1 MGSPEPVGHIRVP
14 IHVKERRMQRRLPP
28 SAWDEL
34 LRTASA
40 VRATDLASAA
50 PGRNRLRRAIRPL
63 AMTGG
68 LVVACGLAVLHLAGT
83 TGMAIANGGYD
94 SQLFS
99 LTNQDRTSNGVH
111 SLSFSGTLQAI
122 GEGAPYNCRG
132 VQVSGRS
139 VDMIRRNYFAH
150 PILGC
155 GEYVFSM
162 MQAFGIRYRS
172 AGENIGWEAG
182 SSSPASYINSAF
194 MNSSDHRANILASN
208 YTEMGVGSDESAPGV
223 TWTGQGS
230 EQNVWMFS
238 EEFAQVGSSSPPP
251 PRSKPRPT
259 QPGSRNSPAPAAPVA
274 PGASSTP
281 AATPT
286 PLLIPT
292 GSLPQDVPAPPVGG
306 YEGLFPN
313 TIESVLEAFL
323 TF

>member
-1 MGSPEPVGHIRVP
+1 M
-14 IHVKERRMQRRLPP
+14 ERRLSP
-28 SAWDEL
+28 SAWDEM

-40 VRATDLASAA
+40 VRAPEAPASPA
-50 PGRNRLRRAIRPL
+50 PHRRHRRAIRPV
-63 AMTGG
+63 AMTAG
-68 LVVACGLAVLHLAGT
+68 LVAACGLAVLHLAGT
-83 TGMAIANGGYD
+83 TGTAMANGGYD

-111 SLSFSGTLQAI
+111 SLRFSGTLQNI

-172 AGENIGWEAG
+172 AGENIGWVAY
-182 SSSPASYINSAF
+182 SSSPASYINGAF
-194 MNSSDHRANILASN
+194 MNSSDHRANILSSN

-238 EEFAQVGSSSPPP
+238 EEFAQAGASSPPP
-251 PRSKPRPT
+251 PPRKPRPK
-259 QPGSRNSPAPAAPVA
+259 PVARNSPAPVAPAAPGVSVT
-274 PGASSTP
+274 PDTTPSTS
-281 AATPT
+281 PT
-286 PLLIPT
+286 PLLIPA
-292 GSLPQDVPAPPVGG
+292 GSLPQDLPAPPVGG

>member
-1 MGSPEPVGHIRVP
+1 MT
-14 IHVKERRMQRRLPP
+14 
-28 SAWDEL
+28 AAL
-34 LRTASA
+34 LTAA
-40 VRATDLASAA
+40 
-50 PGRNRLRRAIRPL
+50 
-63 AMTGG
+63 
-68 LVVACGLAVLHLAGT
+68 GLAALHLGGTAGV
-83 TGMAIANGGYD
+83 ASANGGYD

-111 SLSFSGTLQAI
+111 SLAFSGTLQNI

-132 VQVSGRS
+132 IRVSGRS

-155 GEYVFSM
+155 GQLVFSM
-162 MQAFGIRYRS
+162 MQAYGVRYRS

-182 SSSPASYINSAF
+182 ASSPASYINSAF
-194 MNSSDHRANILASN
+194 MNSSDHRSNILNSS

-223 TWTGQGS
+223 YWTGVGS

-251 PRSKPRPT
+251 PRGKPAA
-259 QPGSRNSPAPAAPVA
+259 RNAPAPPPPAVAPANTAPAAV
-274 PGASSTP
+274 TP
-281 AATPT
+281 LPTATPQVV
-286 PLLIPT
+286 PP
-292 GSLPQDVPAPPVGG
+292 GSLPQNLPAPPVGQ

-323 TF
+323 NL